1 MKKSKQKR
9 NNISDRVNNINYSA
23 IRRAF
28 NAGLEK
34 SIIDL
39 TIGQPDFETPKYLK
53 DSAKKFI
60 DLGYNKYTPTKGILE
75 LRKAISKKLKN
86 NKIIKNEDEIIV
98 TAGTTSAIFMTL
110 FSLINGSDEVIIF
123 SPYFVAYKEI
133 VEFIGGKAVIVRTDK
148 NFQPDI
154 ESLKKFVM
162 QRTKVI
168 IINSPNNPTGA
179 VYPKSIIKEIVKIAE
194 KNSLYVIS
202 DEIYSSLIY
211 DSVQFFSP
219 AEIYPKTI
227 IVDGLSKSKAITGWR
242 IGYVA
247 GPKEIIN
254 AIEKVQ
260 QFTSVCAPSP
270 FQYAA
275 IEAINTDIEKSII
288 DEYQKR
294 RDLIFKNLK
303 DVTSLIKPHGAFYFF
318 IKTPVSSEI
327 FAEKLLKKGVAV
339 VPGKVFGDDYRN
351 YIRISFAV
359 SEEKLKKA
367 FSVIKEALNSKVR
380 IWNY

>member
-28 NAGLEK
+28 SAGRK
-34 SIIDL
+34 KNVIDL
-39 TIGQPDFETPKYLK
+39 TIGQPDFDAPKHIR

-75 LRKAISKKLKN
+75 LRKTISKKLKN
-86 NKIIKNEDEIIV
+86 NKIIRSEYEIVV
-98 TAGTTSAIFMTL
+98 TAGTTSAIFMAL
-110 FSLINGSDEVIIF
+110 FSLINKDDEVIIF
-123 SPYFVAYKEI
+123 SPYFIAYKEI
-133 VEFIGGKAVIVRTDK
+133 IEFIGGKAVIARTDK

-154 ESLKKFVM
+154 ESLKKLVT

-179 VYPKSIIKEIVKIAE
+179 VYSKSIIEEIVKIAG
-194 KNSLYVIS
+194 KNNLYVIS

-211 DSVQFFSP
+211 DGVEFFSP

-227 IVDGLSKSKAITGWR
+227 IIDGLSKSNAVTGWR
-242 IGYVA
+242 VGYVA
-247 GPKEIIN
+247 GPKEIVD

-275 IEAINTDIEKSII
+275 IEAINTDIEKNII
-288 DEYQKR
+288 VEYQKR
-294 RDLIFKNLK
+294 RDLVYKNLE
-303 DVTSLIKPHGAFYFF
+303 DTVSLIKPYGAFYFF

-327 FAEKLLKKGVAV
+327 FAKRLLKKGVAV
-339 VPGKVFGDDYRN
+339 VPGKVFGDDYKN
-351 YIRISFAV
+351 YIRISYAT
-359 SEEKLKKA
+359 SEEKLKEA
-367 FSVIKEALNSKVR
+367 FSVIKKELNSKIR
-380 IWNY
+380 I